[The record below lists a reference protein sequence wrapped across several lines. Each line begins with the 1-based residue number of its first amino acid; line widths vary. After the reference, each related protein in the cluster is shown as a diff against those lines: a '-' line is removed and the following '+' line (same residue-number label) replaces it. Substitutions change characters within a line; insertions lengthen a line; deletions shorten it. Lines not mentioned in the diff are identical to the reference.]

1 MQNVISAFP
10 VLCYCVALVLGFL
23 DISQPFGSAG
33 LSPLLQWMLSLGLGL
48 PSLWAA
54 LSHAAFSERVA
65 ASIGWAPS
73 PFQKEIAGA
82 NLGIGLGAVAAST
95 LGAPAAWAMTIM
107 AAGFLWSAAAV
118 HVSDMVR
125 RKNFAINN
133 AGPIFWWDML
143 TPLTLFILLVLRTA

>member
-23 DISQPFGSAG
+23 DVPQPFGSPG
-33 LSPLLQWMLSLGLGL
+33 LSPPLQWMLSLGLGL
-48 PSLWAA
+48 PSLWSAF
-54 LSHAAFSERVA
+54 SHATYGDRVA

-82 NLGIGLGAVAAST
+82 NLGIGLGAVAASM

-118 HVSDMVR
+118 HVADMVK

-133 AGPIFWWDML
+133 AGPIFWWDIL
-143 TPLTLFILLVLRTA
+143 TPLTLFIMLLLRAA

>member
-1 MQNVISAFP
+1 MQQLISAFP
-10 VLCYCVALVLGFL
+10 ALCYCAALALGFL
-23 DISQPFGSAG
+23 EVRQPFASAE
-33 LSPLLQWMLSLGLGL
+33 LTPLLQWMLSLGLGL

-82 NLGIGLGAVAAST
+82 NLGIGIGAIAASV
-95 LGAPAAWAMTIM
+95 LGPQAAWAMTIM

-118 HVSDMVR
+118 HVADMVR
-125 RKNFAINN
+125 RRNFAINN
-133 AGPIFWWDML
+133 AGPIFWWDL
-143 TPLTLFILLVLRTA
+143 LIPLTLFIALLIHAG